1 MENMNV
7 MNKTQAVAMK
17 TILVVEDNEIVSSL
31 LRVILEDNYKIDIRA
46 DGKEALNYLTEGNRP
61 HLILL
66 DVLMPNMNGNTFFK
80 RISSNPAFGKI
91 PIIFIT
97 TIDSKRLMKDF
108 NDMVVGYIV
117 KPFEKDEII
126 TKVREA
132 LK

>member
-1 MENMNV
+1 MENKNV
-7 MNKTQAVAMK
+7 TNTSQDEARK

-31 LRVILEDNYKIDIRA
+31 IRIILEDSYNIEIRA
-46 DGKEALNYLTEGNRP
+46 DGKEALNYLTQGNRP

-66 DVLMPNMNGNTFFK
+66 DVLMPNMNGKTFLR

-97 TIDSKRLMKDF
+97 TIDSKRLMKDS

-117 KPFEKDEII
+117 KPFEKEEVI

-132 LK
+132 LR